1 MAFFYIY
8 NFYFSLFFIIL
19 GSTYAL
25 HTRYYDH
32 FLCVLCKILV
42 FTMQMG
48 NLTEKFFILLM
59 FAFVFYKYDI
69 KNTGV
74 SI

>member
-1 MAFFYIY
+1 
-8 NFYFSLFFIIL
+8 
-19 GSTYAL
+19 
-25 HTRYYDH
+25 
-32 FLCVLCKILV
+32 
-42 FTMQMG
+42 MG

-69 KNTGV
+69 KKTGV